1 MDKQPTSDMSP
12 EEFRKWG
19 HRFVD
24 WVADYLAHH
33 ERYPVL
39 SQVKPGDI
47 RRKLP
52 PHPPLNGEPM
62 DQMLRDLDTIIVPG
76 ITHWNHPAFFAYFAV
91 TGSGPGI
98 LGELLSA
105 GFNVNGMLWR
115 TSPAF
120 TELEEHVLD
129 WLRQMLGLPSD
140 FKGIVYDTAS
150 TSTFHA
156 LAAARE
162 AITGWD
168 VSEQGIAGPDAPR
181 LRMYTS
187 SQAHSSV
194 DKAAMAIGLGRR
206 GIVKIPVDSEFRMDT
221 LALEA
226 AIKKDIAEGWR
237 PFCVSATI
245 GTTSTTSIDPVAQIA
260 EICRRYGLWL
270 HVDAA
275 YAGAAGILPEL
286 RWILDG
292 CELADSF
299 VMNPHKWLF
308 TPIDFSAFYCR
319 RPDVLKRAF
328 SLTPEYLKTAEGDSV
343 TNYMDYGIQ
352 LGRRFRSL
360 KFWMVVRYFGVEGLQ
375 SRIREHIR
383 LGKLFASWV
392 AADGRFEVAAPVLFS
407 VVCFRL
413 KADDATNQK
422 LMDRVNASGKIFISH
437 TRLND
442 QLTLRFAVGN
452 LRTTEDHVRMA
463 WDLIGKEAAEAR

>member
-1 MDKQPTSDMSP
+1 MKTPDMSP
-12 EEFRKWG
+12 EEFRQWG
-19 HRFVD
+19 HTFVD
-24 WVADYLAHH
+24 WIAEYLAHP

-39 SQVKPGDI
+39 AQVRPGSIRSRLPTNPPQTGESVEAMLHDI
-47 RRKLP
+47 
-52 PHPPLNGEPM
+52 E
-62 DQMLRDLDTIIVPG
+62 QIIVPG

-98 LGELLSA
+98 LGELMSA
-105 GFNVNGMLWR
+105 AFNVNGMLWR

-129 WLRQMLGLPSD
+129 WLRQMLALPAD
-140 FKGIVYDTAS
+140 FMGIVYDTAS

-156 LAAARE
+156 LAAARQAVSE
-162 AITGWD
+162 RD
-168 VSEQGIAGPDAPR
+168 VSEHGIAGPDAPR

-187 SQAHSSV
+187 TQAHSSV
-194 DKAAMAIGLGRR
+194 DKAAMAIGIGRR
-206 GIVKIPVDSEFRMDT
+206 GIAKIPVDSKFRMDPS
-221 LALEA
+221 ALESS
-226 AIKKDIAEGWR
+226 IRKDVLDGWR

-245 GTTSTTSIDPVAQIA
+245 GTTSTTSVDPVAQIA
-260 EICRRYGLWL
+260 EVCRRYGLWL

-275 YAGAAGILPEL
+275 YAGAAAILPEM

-292 CELADSF
+292 CENADSF

-319 RPDVLKRAF
+319 RPEVLKRAF
-328 SLTPEYLKTAEGDSV
+328 SLTPEYLKTADGDNV

-375 SRIREHIR
+375 ARIREHIR
-383 LGKLFASWV
+383 LGKLFASLV
-392 AADGRFEVAAPVLFS
+392 AADDRFEVVAPVAFS
-407 VVCFRL
+407 TVCFRL
-413 KADDATNQK
+413 KADDAANQQII
-422 LMDRVNASGKIFISH
+422 DRVNSSGKIFISH

-442 QLTLRFAVGN
+442 QLVLRFAVGN

-463 WDLIGKEAAEAR
+463 WNLIREIR

>member
-1 MDKQPTSDMSP
+1 MADLKPSPDMSP
-12 EEFRKWG
+12 EEFREWG
-19 HRFVD
+19 YKFVD
-24 WVADYLAHH
+24 WIADYLAHP

-39 SQVKPGDI
+39 SQVEPGSI
-47 RRKLP
+47 RRQLP
-52 PHPPLNGEPM
+52 PNPPEKPEPLA
-62 DQMLRDLDTIIVPG
+62 DMLHDLEQIIVPG

-105 GFNVNGMLWR
+105 AFNVNGMLWR

-129 WLRQMLGLPSD
+129 WLRQMLGLPAD

-156 LAAARE
+156 FAAARE
-162 AITGWD
+162 L
-168 VSEQGIAGPDAPR
+168 AGEDATR
-181 LRMYTS
+181 LRAYTS
-187 SQAHSSV
+187 NQAHSSV
-194 DKAAMAIGLGRR
+194 EKAAMAIGLGRR
-206 GIVKIPVDSEFRMDT
+206 GIVKIDVDEKFQMDPV
-221 LALEA
+221 ALEA
-226 AIKKDIAEGWR
+226 AIKNDRDDGWR

-245 GTTSTTSIDPVAQIA
+245 GTTSTTSIDPIPRIA
-260 EICRRYGLWL
+260 DICEKYKLWL

-275 YAGAAGILPEL
+275 YAGAAAILPEM

-292 CELADSF
+292 CARADSF

-319 RPDVLKRAF
+319 RPQVLKQAF
-328 SLTPEYLKTAEGDSV
+328 SLTPEYLQTSDPITV
-343 TNYMDYGIQ
+343 TNYMDYGMQ

-360 KFWMVVRYFGVEGLQ
+360 KFWMVVRYFGVEGLRE
-375 SRIREHIR
+375 RIREHIR

-392 AADGRFEVAAPVLFS
+392 EADSRFEVAAPVPFS
-407 VVCFRL
+407 TVCFRL
-413 KADDATNQK
+413 KSNDAANQA

-437 TRLND
+437 TRLNNRIV
-442 QLTLRFAVGN
+442 LRFTVGN
-452 LRTTEDHVRMA
+452 LRSTEEHVRMA
-463 WDLIGKEAAEAR
+463 WDVIRHETR